1 MKKKFIMGPEA
12 KGKTKGFKTEP
23 LEESDPHVP
32 GHGSKEKKDPE
43 DIEGKLESLSPD
55 QKQLL
60 LYAEELRKTYA
71 KEREKARH
79 LSKALKE
86 LKETYESTLLALAS
100 ALDAREH
107 ETHLHSQRVM
117 EYTLEMA
124 REAGLKGKALVD
136 IARGSLLH
144 DIGKIGLPDNILLKP
159 HVPTDR
165 EWKKIKN
172 HPRIG
177 YGILKEIKFLERA
190 SEIVRTHSER
200 FDGKGYPQGLKGKA
214 IPVGS
219 RLFAVADS
227 FDAMTSDRPY
237 RKATDYEAAREE
249 IKRCSGT
256 QFDPWAVEIFLSIP
270 KKRWEEIKKS
280 TQLNQKKVVARKSA

>member
-1 MKKKFIMGPEA
+1 MKKKSIMGPEA
-12 KGKTKGFKTEP
+12 KTKTKGLKSEP
-23 LEESDPHVP
+23 LEESGLYVP
-32 GHGSKEKKDPE
+32 GHGSKENKDPE
-43 DIEGKLESLSPD
+43 DIEEKLESLSPD

-71 KEREKARH
+71 KEREKASH
-79 LSKALKE
+79 LRKALKDLE
-86 LKETYESTLLALAS
+86 QTYESTLFALAS

-124 REAGLKGKALVD
+124 REAGIKGKALVD

-144 DIGKIGLPDNILLKP
+144 DIGKIGLPDNILLKR
-159 HVPTDR
+159 HGPTDR

-177 YGILKEIKFLERA
+177 YGILKEIKFLEGA

-214 IPVGS
+214 IPAGS

-270 KKRWEEIKKS
+270 KTRWKEIKKS
-280 TQLNQKKVVARKSA
+280 TQLKLTKAASRKSA